1 MNNNLANPELLK
13 AYLEPIIYDMV
24 DNRVKQEL
32 DRRLESIK
40 ARNEPERP
48 ILIDEAAEMLG
59 YSRSHMYTLCRTNK
73 IPYVKKGRWLYFYVS
88 EIKAWLE
95 EERVKY

>member
-1 MNNNLANPELLK
+1 MNNSIANPELLK
-13 AYLEPIIYDMV
+13 AYLEPIINDMV

-32 DRRLESIK
+32 DRRLASLK

-48 ILIDEAAEMLG
+48 ILIDEAAKMLG
-59 YSRSHMYTLCRTNK
+59 YSRSHMYTLCRTKK
-73 IPYVKKGRWLYFYVS
+73 IPHVKKERWLYFYVS

-95 EERVKY
+95 E